1 KRDWSSDV
9 CSSDLYHTI
18 SFNNENKDIVICAQT
33 IWKRNIFFNILN
45 RSDGYSSRYL
55 PDNRGIMDISSRN
68 VIVCSYTQYF
78 NCPWFSRISSYVSL
92 VLQSIQV
99 PVYSGAGSWVD
110 SFWDFSYIWW
120 ISFFFYFIFFDI
132 IYLLFMF
139 V

>member
-78 NCPWFSRISSYVSL
+78 NSPWHSRISSYVIL
-92 VLQSIQV
+92 VLQSFQV
-99 PVYSGAGSWVD
+99 PVCSGAGSYAD
-110 SFWDFSYIWW
+110 CFSAFAYSWC
-120 ISFFFYFIFFDI
+120 IS
-132 IYLLFMF
+132 
-139 V
+139 